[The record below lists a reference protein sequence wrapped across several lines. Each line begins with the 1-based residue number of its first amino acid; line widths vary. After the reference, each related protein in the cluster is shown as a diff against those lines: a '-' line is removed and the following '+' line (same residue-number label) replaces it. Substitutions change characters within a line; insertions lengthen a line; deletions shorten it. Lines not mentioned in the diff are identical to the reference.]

1 MLKGETKSGFHY
13 EIHDNVFDN
22 MELVD
27 TISEA
32 TEDDP
37 VAISRLVKLTL
48 GVDQRKK
55 LYDHLRTEDGR
66 VPTEKVFET
75 VGEIF
80 AAFGQQEK
88 NS

>member
-1 MLKGETKSGFHY
+1 MKGVTKSGFSY
-13 EIHDNVFDN
+13 EISEDVFDN

-27 TISEA
+27 TIADA
-32 TEDDP
+32 TENDP
-37 VAISRLVKLTL
+37 VAVSRLVRLVL
-48 GVDQRKK
+48 GTEQRKR

-66 VPTEKVFET
+66 VPTKAVFET

-80 AAFGQQEK
+80 VSFGQGK

>member
-1 MLKGETKSGFHY
+1 MKGVTKSGFSY
-13 EIHDNVFDN
+13 EISDDVFDN

-27 TISEA
+27 TIADA

-37 VAISRLVKLTL
+37 VAISRLVKLVL
-48 GVDQRKK
+48 GTEQRKK
-55 LYDHLRTEDGR
+55 LYDHLRMEDGR
-66 VPTEKVFET
+66 VPTKAVFET

-80 AAFGQQEK
+80 VSIGQKGK

>member
-1 MLKGETKSGFHY
+1 MLKGETKSGFQY
-13 EIHDNVFDN
+13 EIPDNVFDN

-27 TISEA
+27 AIAEA
-32 TEDDP
+32 AEDDNA
-37 VAISRLVKLTL
+37 AISRIVKLTL
-48 GVDQRKK
+48 GAEQRKK

-66 VPTEKVFET
+66 VPTEQVFEA

-80 AAFGQQEK
+80 AAFGKTEK

>member
-1 MLKGETKSGFHY
+1 MISGKTKSGF
-13 EIHDNVFDN
+13 EFAIENNVFDN

-27 TISEA
+27 TIAEA

-37 VAISRLVKLTL
+37 VAISKLVKMVL
-48 GVDQRKK
+48 GTEQRKK

-66 VPTEKVFET
+66 VPTAAVFAA

-80 AAFGQQEK
+80 ASFGQGK

>member
-1 MLKGETKSGFHY
+1 MIKGITKSGFSY
-13 EIHDNVFDN
+13 ELEENVFDN

-27 TISEA
+27 IIAEA
-32 TEDDP
+32 TENDP
-37 VAISRLVKLTL
+37 VAVSRLVKLVL
-48 GVDQRKK
+48 GMEQRKR

-66 VPTEKVFET
+66 VPTAAVFET

-80 AAFGQQEK
+80 TSFGQGK

>member
-1 MLKGETKSGFHY
+1 MLKGTTKSGFHY
-13 EIHDNVFDN
+13 EIQDNVFDN

-27 TISEA
+27 TIAEA

-37 VAISRLVKLTL
+37 VAVSRLVKMTL
-48 GVDQRKK
+48 GVEQRKK

-66 VPTEKVFET
+66 VPTEKVFEE

-80 AAFGQQEK
+80 AAFGKREK

>member
-1 MLKGETKSGFHY
+1 MISGKTKSGFEY
-13 EIHDNVFDN
+13 AIENNVFDN

-27 TISEA
+27 TIAEA

-37 VAISRLVKLTL
+37 VALSKLVKMVL
-48 GVDQRKK
+48 GTEQRKK

-66 VPTEKVFET
+66 VPTAAVFAA

-80 AAFGQQEK
+80 TSFGQGK

>member
-1 MLKGETKSGFHY
+1 MTGKTKSDFTY
-13 EIHDNVFDN
+13 EISDNVFDN

-27 TISEA
+27 TIAEA

>member
-1 MLKGETKSGFHY
+1 MKGTTKSGFRY
-13 EIHDNVFDN
+13 EIQDNVFDN

-27 TISEA
+27 TIAEA

-37 VAISRLVKLTL
+37 VAVSRLVKMTL
-48 GVDQRKK
+48 GVEQRKK
-55 LYDHLRTEDGR
+55 LYDHLRTEDGH
-66 VPTEKVFET
+66 VPIEKVFEA

-80 AAFGQQEK
+80 AAFGKQEK

>member
-1 MLKGETKSGFHY
+1 MIKGITKTGFSY
-13 EIHDNVFDN
+13 ELEDNVFDN

-27 TISEA
+27 TIAEA
-32 TEDDP
+32 TENDP
-37 VAISRLVKLTL
+37 VAVSRLVKLVL
-48 GVDQRKK
+48 GTEQRKR

-66 VPTEKVFET
+66 VPTAAVIET

-80 AAFGQQEK
+80 TSFGQGK